1 MDEYIRWVLLM
12 FLAVLTSILIASY
25 RFVRGL
31 TLQLSYCSH
40 HTCMPYILVIRASSY
55 NLDLDHTL
63 QNDYTKSSKADTT
76 YFSCAPSPY
85 TALQDMQAILFS
97 NLFTIEKHR
106 QALDL
111 GIINSMHVQ

>member
-1 MDEYIRWVLLM
+1 MYEYIRWVLSM
-12 FLAVLTSILIASY
+12 FLAVLTSILIA

-40 HTCMPYILVIRASSY
+40 HTCTPYILVIRASSY

-76 YFSCAPSPY
+76 YFSCAHSPY
-85 TALQDMQAILFS
+85 TALQDMQAILFQIC
-97 NLFTIEKHR
+97 LP
-106 QALDL
+106 
-111 GIINSMHVQ
+111 